1 MAKNQSLKAPLF
13 PKNKFKKPIC
23 TPLCAFIAAQCNK
36 GVDLMAYKQDNLT
49 DLLVYKVVMQV
60 GVRSPEL
67 ISFQTFEIQ
76 PYIKFGNLSTQHLT
90 QQMRVGKLY
99 QSALVVSVC
108 CRKDKCN
115 FSNIQQST

>member
-1 MAKNQSLKAPLF
+1 MKLIKFHPFMA
-13 PKNKFKKPIC
+13 
-23 TPLCAFIAAQCNK
+23 
-36 GVDLMAYKQDNLT
+36 
-49 DLLVYKVVMQV
+49 V

-108 CRKDKCN
+108 CRKGKRN